1 MCSQEKTRR
10 SPEPLVGDQAT
21 GAFKEGGSP
30 PAKRE
35 MEIQQAA
42 VALLAALVL
51 VLGGIVGW
59 LYWQQQRLFQNM
71 NAMVAAIGE
80 LATRPAVPITFPE
93 PAAEEPAVE
102 EAAKPETED
111 EDDRVSVEELPEVQ
125 IVSGPPAA
133 LDTDGLESKSKKELQ
148 DILTKRGI
156 PFGKGDNK
164 SALIS
169 LLKATA

>member
-1 MCSQEKTRR
+1 
-10 SPEPLVGDQAT
+10 
-21 GAFKEGGSP
+21 
-30 PAKRE
+30 

-59 LYWQQQRLFQNM
+59 IYWQQQRLFQNM
-71 NAMVAAIGE
+71 NAIVAAIGE
-80 LATRPAVPITFPE
+80 LATRPAIPITFPE
-93 PAAEEPAVE
+93 PVE
-102 EAAKPETED
+102 EETVPEEQPAPEEEKE
-111 EDDRVSVEELPEVQ
+111 EDDRVSVDELPEVQ

-148 DILTKRGI
+148 EILTKRGI
-156 PFGKGDNK
+156 PFGKADNK

>member
-1 MCSQEKTRR
+1 
-10 SPEPLVGDQAT
+10 
-21 GAFKEGGSP
+21 
-30 PAKRE
+30 

-59 LYWQQQRLFQNM
+59 LYWQQQRIFQNM
-71 NAMVAAIGE
+71 NAIVSAIGE
-80 LATRPAVPITFPE
+80 LATRPAEITFPE
-93 PAAEEPAVE
+93 PVPE
-102 EAAKPETED
+102 EAPKDADLPAPAED
-111 EDDRVSVEELPEVQ
+111 DDRVSVEEEADLPDVQ
-125 IVSGPPAA
+125 IVSGAPAA

-156 PFGKGDNK
+156 PFGKADTK
-164 SALIS
+164 TALVS

>member
-1 MCSQEKTRR
+1 
-10 SPEPLVGDQAT
+10 
-21 GAFKEGGSP
+21 
-30 PAKRE
+30 

-59 LYWQQQRLFQNM
+59 IYWQQQRLFQNM
-71 NAMVAAIGE
+71 NAIVAAIGE

-93 PAAEEPAVE
+93 PVEEPVPEAQPAPE
-102 EAAKPETED
+102 EE
-111 EDDRVSVEELPEVQ
+111 EDDRVSVDELPEVQ
-125 IVSGPPAA
+125 IVSGPPVA

-148 DILTKRGI
+148 EILTKRGI
-156 PFGKGDNK
+156 PFGKADNK